1 MHYHCR
7 SNKKWIPNLRKIKA
21 IIDNSKKT
29 VKICIECLQSNKI
42 QRYS

>member
-1 MHYHCR
+1 M
-7 SNKKWIPNLRKIKA
+7 KA